1 MKKVLSV
8 AVFMILVAGASDA
21 QSEQPWPSFQGPYGS
36 GVTTEKIPRAVSE
49 ENILWEKELPGRGLS
64 TPIIHSNKV
73 FLTCSSGP
81 EQNRLRVLCLDASD
95 GQLLWE
101 RQFWATGRTVCHEKT
116 SVAAP
121 TPCTDGKRIY
131 AIFSS
136 NDLFCLD
143 FEGNLIWLRGIT
155 ADYPNVSNSL
165 GMSSSLVVTNG
176 VVVAQVE
183 NDSESYVIGIEATTG
198 MNSWKLGREKA
209 ANWTSPLVLNPG
221 VVGLQSKSGID
232 AINVADGKVLW
243 RYDAGASTI
252 PSCCRMGNILLCRQ
266 RA

>member
-1 MKKVLSV
+1 M
-8 AVFMILVAGASDA
+8 
-21 QSEQPWPSFQGPYGS
+21 
-36 GVTTEKIPRAVSE
+36 
-49 ENILWEKELPGRGLS
+49 
-64 TPIIHSNKV
+64 

-81 EQNRLRVLCLDASD
+81 EQNRLRVLCFDATD

-121 TPCTDGKRIY
+121 TPCTDGKRLY

-136 NDLFCLD
+136 NDLVCLD

-183 NDSESYVIGIEATTG
+183 NDSESYAIGIDAMTG
-198 MNSWKLGREKA
+198 MNSWKIGREKL
-209 ANWTSPLVLNPG
+209 ANWTSPVILNPA
-221 VVGLQSKSGID
+221 LLNFSRSLELMQSMCQMARFCGGTTPVR
-232 AINVADGKVLW
+232 ARFLLVAAWGT
-243 RYDAGASTI
+243 YF
-252 PSCCRMGNILLCRQ
+252 LCRQ